1 MDGTAR
7 RTLATTTNAGMP
19 LPLPMAVAEACPRF
33 AEAAERLRS
42 AVDATGRAYANV
54 LDQLA
59 HGNALLESGEVP
71 PFALFAAAA
80 STAESLEHFHVFT
93 HDTPAGGESHRHG
106 DGMLPLHS
114 DVGLFLVMTAAE
126 YFQLESGTRLG
137 HGTAPQTGLLVE
149 LPDGRR
155 VRPQLA
161 EGSLL
166 VMNGEA
172 ATRWMDAGALRPHA
186 PLHEVESLELTATAR
201 AWFGR
206 MYFPPQAATLRGEAL
221 LPLTFGEHRQQ
232 TYEAFRSGQG
242 HSASAVGCAPVTTSA
257 MLQQQSHNL
266 SAQRVLADEGSCGA
280 DEVYCWMSCMQIP
293 AALTCSKADIVC
305 INPTNGTLWP
315 EDYMDSRGTPG
326 HCYDCVPDC
335 GASGAAS
342 SQGGA
347 PDMPAVTSTSSFCNT
362 VLSPTTMWMTGFQFM
377 AGHAGSPCVVY
388 LFPGWVLNSAVKF
401 GIACVGSFLMGIA
414 AAALTSVR
422 LLLNRQFV
430 PQQKGKQRLWAL
442 AGYALQLVV
451 LAVQLTLGYWCMLVA
466 MTYQAELFI
475 MIVLGLAFGQLFN
488 VAYEGGKGGA
498 AADESPNVCCC

>member
-7 RTLATTTNAGMP
+7 RTLATATNAGVP
-19 LPLPMAVAEACPRF
+19 LPLPTAVAEACPRF

-42 AVDATGRAYANV
+42 AVDATGRAYANI
-54 LDQLA
+54 LDKLA
-59 HGNALLESGEVP
+59 HGDASLESGEVP
-71 PFALFAAAA
+71 PFASYAAAA

-93 HDTPAGGESHRHG
+93 RDAPAGGDSRRHG
-106 DGMLPLHS
+106 NHDSMLPLHS
-114 DVGLFLVMTAAE
+114 DMGLFLVMTAAE
-126 YFQLESGTRLG
+126 YFELESGARLELG

-155 VRPQLA
+155 VRPQLPQ
-161 EGSLL
+161 GSLL

-221 LPLTFGEHRQQ
+221 LPLTFGEYRQQ

-242 HSASAVGCAPVTTSA
+242 HSASAVGCTPMTTSA
-257 MLQQQSHNL
+257 MLQQQSHNI
-266 SAQRVLADEGSCGA
+266 SAQRVLADEGSCGV

-293 AALTCSKADIVC
+293 AALTCPKADIVC
-305 INPTNGTLWP
+305 INPTDGTLWP
-315 EDYMDSRGTPG
+315 EDYVDSSGTPG

-335 GASGAAS
+335 GATA
-342 SQGGA
+342 
-347 PDMPAVTSTSSFCNT
+347 TSTSSFCNT

-430 PQQKGKQRLWAL
+430 PQQKGHKPGLWAL

-488 VAYEGGKGGA
+488 VVYEGGKGGA